1 MRKNLIFIMSEYND
15 YMSCFMSGQPV
26 TQKCGNLDKLQFQ
39 HLLDS
44 FSDES
49 EETSSEVKKRSV
61 EQQLLKISNECRF
74 CGKFECMADPDEGV
88 YVCMS
93 CGRLNGE
100 ILDSSQ
106 EWRSLGYDDPRR
118 SDPSRVGMPVN
129 EHFKKASLSTS
140 INGYGNQLF
149 RQFHRYNVMDYD
161 ERSLLKN
168 FQFMDNSTEDYV
180 PEAVKDHARN
190 LYKRV
195 SENEN
200 KRGKKKHSNMTACVF
215 VSSQHRHH
223 STNVDE
229 LCTKFGVI
237 RKKFTKGCNFVRE
250 QLYEKEPEFYAKM
263 KPISPEDE
271 VLRIANIL
279 GLEEVYR
286 NISLYVAFMVQEQG
300 IMINST
306 PVSIAVGAVFLV
318 CYIYSLGV
326 EKKDISEKCEIS
338 DVTVNK
344 SFNLLLSH
352 KEYLIPTKALYDRFV
367 ELYIKSD

>member
-1 MRKNLIFIMSEYND
+1 MSN
-15 YMSCFMSGQPV
+15 YMSGLPV
-26 TQKCGNLDKLQFQ
+26 SQKCGNLDKLKFQ
-39 HLLDS
+39 QILDS
-44 FSDES
+44 FSDEP
-49 EETSSEVKKRSV
+49 EEQSSVDKTRSV
-61 EQQLLKISNECRF
+61 EQQLLKLTNECRF
-74 CGKFECMADPDEGV
+74 CGKFECIADPDEGV

-93 CGRLNGE
+93 CGHLNGE

-140 INGYGNQLF
+140 INGFGNQLF

-168 FQFMDNSTEDYV
+168 FQFMDSSTEDMV
-180 PEAVKDHARN
+180 PEAVKDHAKN

-200 KRGKKKHSNMTACVF
+200 KRGAKKHSNMTACVF

-223 STNVDE
+223 ATNVDS
-229 LCTKFGVI
+229 LCTQFGVG

-271 VLRIANIL
+271 VIKICNIL
-279 GLEEVYR
+279 SLDEIYR
-286 NISLYVAFMVQEQG
+286 NISLYVSFMVQEQG

-318 CYIYSLGV
+318 CYIYDLGI
-326 EKKDISEKCEIS
+326 EKKDVSEKCEIS

-352 KEYLIPTKALYDRFV
+352 KDFLIPTEKLYKKFC
-367 ELYIKSD
+367 ELYIKPE